1 MLQNL
6 LIFNWWCCFSKGQ
19 TQLQN
24 VCVRVHANMCEYVC
38 EIEKDAQKSSNR
50 DIKKQNLRKIKL

>member
-38 EIEKDAQKSSNR
+38 EIEKDAQK
-50 DIKKQNLRKIKL
+50 